1 MNRTPP
7 RRRRTVTSDE
17 HSLWRMAMR
26 DTDPLPGREIPDPP
40 APSPA
45 AGDLPVEI
53 AGPAVPDGLAGRGAG
68 LPASG
73 HRNRLPALDPASP
86 PGLDRRTDDRL
97 RRGRLGI
104 EGRIDLHGMTQSQ
117 AHAALNSFILR
128 GWHEQR
134 RMVLVITGKGSAGK
148 GSGGQGAGILR
159 QVVPRWLN
167 ESPLRPLVLAIQRAQ
182 PKDGGDGALYV
193 LLKRRR

>member
-1 MNRTPP
+1 
-7 RRRRTVTSDE
+7 
-17 HSLWRMAMR
+17 MR
-26 DTDPLPGREIPDPP
+26 QTDPLPGREIAEPALPP
-40 APSPA
+40 MTMADALPLDSQGIMPLD
-45 AGDLPVEI
+45 GDRLEGKPQ
-53 AGPAVPDGLAGRGAG
+53 AVT
-68 LPASG
+68 G
-73 HRNRLPALDPASP
+73 HRSRLPSLDPTAS

-104 EGRIDLHGMTQSQ
+104 QGRIDLHGMTQSQ

-134 RMVLVITGKGSAGK
+134 RMVLVITGK

-193 LLKRRR
+193 LLKKRR

>member
-1 MNRTPP
+1 MNRMPP

-17 HSLWRMAMR
+17 HSLWRLAMR
-26 DTDPLPGREIPDPP
+26 DTEPLPGRALPDATAAPP
-40 APSPA
+40 PGA
-45 AGDLPVEI
+45 LPVEV
-53 AGPAVPDGLAGRGAG
+53 AGPPVADGLAGRGSG
-68 LPASG
+68 LPVSG
-73 HRNRLPALDPASP
+73 HRNRLPALDPSSP

-104 EGRIDLHGMTQSQ
+104 DGRIDLHGMTQSQ

-134 RMVLVITGKGSAGK
+134 RMVLVITGKGS
-148 GSGGQGAGILR
+148 GGQGAGILR

-167 ESPLRPLVLAIQRAQ
+167 EAPLRPLVLAIQRAQ

>member
-1 MNRTPP
+1 MPP

-45 AGDLPVEI
+45 LPALPVEI
-53 AGPAVPDGLAGRGAG
+53 SPAVPDGSPGRGGG
-68 LPASG
+68 LAVSG

-86 PGLDRRTDDRL
+86 PGLDRRTDDRM

-134 RMVLVITGKGSAGK
+134 RMVLVITGKGSAAK

-159 QVVPRWLN
+159 QIVPRWLN